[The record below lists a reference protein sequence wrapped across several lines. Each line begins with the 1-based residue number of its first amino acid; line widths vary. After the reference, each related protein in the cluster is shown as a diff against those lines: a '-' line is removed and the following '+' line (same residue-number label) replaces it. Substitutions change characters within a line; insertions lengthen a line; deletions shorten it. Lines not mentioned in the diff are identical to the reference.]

1 VRGHHVILY
10 DGVCGLCNRLNR
22 FVLARD
28 ARGAFR
34 FASLQ
39 SRFARDFLTGHNL
52 DPSDLDTLYL
62 IAHYGTERQAIH
74 TKSRATL
81 LILKEFG
88 GPWRVAGILGVLPTV
103 LLDCVYDLVARV
115 RYRIFGRYDA
125 CPMPRPEWRDR
136 FIDV

>member
-28 ARGAFR
+28 VRGVFR

-39 SRFARDFLTGHNL
+39 SHFARGFLTGRGL
-52 DPSDLDTLYL
+52 DPGDLGTLYL
-62 IAHYGTERQAIH
+62 IADFGTEREAIH

-81 LILKEFG
+81 LILTTLG
-88 GPWRVAGILGVLPTV
+88 GPWRVAGILDVLPTT
-103 LLDCVYDLVARV
+103 LLDGVYDLIARV
-115 RYRIFGRYDA
+115 RYRIFGRYDS
-125 CPMPRPEWRDR
+125 CPLPRPEWRDR